1 MAAKLTAKQKRF
13 VAEYLVDL
21 NATQAAIRAGY
32 SQNTARVI
40 GSENLTKPDIQ
51 AAIQEERDKLARK
64 TEITQERVLRE
75 YARIAFFDPRKMFDE
90 NGNPLSI
97 AELDDDTAAAIAG
110 LDVVTEIDKDTG
122 DTSYTKKYRIAN
134 KIGALDSV
142 AKHLGMFDAGRG
154 GPQNSGNNLLDA
166 IKGTEVSTDE
176 VPEAE

>member
-1 MAAKLTAKQKRF
+1 MAVRLTAKQQRF

-32 SQNTARVI
+32 SQNAARAI

-75 YARIAFFDPRKMFDE
+75 YARIAFFDPRKMFDAD
-90 NGNPLSI
+90 GNPLSI

-110 LDVVTEIDKDTG
+110 LDVVQEVDKETG
-122 DTSYTKKYRIAN
+122 VASFTKKYRIAN

-154 GPQNSGNNLLDA
+154 GPPSSGNNLLDA
-166 IKGTEVSTDE
+166 IRDTEVNADE